1 MDNKRIYV
9 YSESEPLDRNVVAHG
24 LYRAA
29 SPILRSIHGYLDGIA
44 IYPIGLTLDSR
55 DLDRELAP
63 LCVSLPRLPT
73 LFCKTLRRY
82 PLLDFGISDRLP
94 AWLLAPFIRKS
105 SAGILF
111 CFIGADIGTVTRAAR
126 LATLAGRTCV
136 FYVVDDFFSPLR
148 QTGMGKDAIRKVT
161 EQAQEALRAAAKVF
175 TITDGLG
182 ELLRQS
188 CGVASITLSLA
199 FETTP
204 RPIAP
209 LKNQIIYLGSINFL
223 YADGL
228 RTLFKTVEQVRMA
241 TGVDLMVRLTQTAKI
256 AMQELGPLPEFVQA
270 APVETAEG
278 LASEIASSLFA
289 FLPYTFDPQHRTMV
303 ATSFPSKSME
313 YLAYAR
319 SIVVCGPDYGVATQY
334 FRRAG
339 LPCVVSSP
347 AELEDMIL
355 THLSTQPDFSAMY
368 REYLASTHS
377 LVAARKT
384 LCAGLDLDL

>member
-1 MDNKRIYV
+1 MDNKRIFV
-9 YSESEPLDRNVVAHG
+9 YSESEPVDRNVVAHG

-29 SPILRSIHGYLDGIA
+29 SPILRSIRDHLDGIA

-55 DLDRELAP
+55 DLDPELAS

-82 PLLDFGISDRLP
+82 PFLDFGISERLP
-94 AWLLAPFIRKS
+94 AQLLAPFIEKS

-111 CFIGADIGTVTRAAR
+111 CFIGADIGTVIRATR
-126 LATLAGRTCV
+126 LAMLSGRKCV
-136 FYVVDDFFSPLR
+136 FYVVDDFFSPL
-148 QTGMGKDAIRKVT
+148 QLSGMSRAAIRKVT
-161 EQAQEALRAAAKVF
+161 EQAQEALRNAIKVF

-182 ELLRQS
+182 ELLWQTS
-188 CGVASITLSLA
+188 GVASVTLGLA
-199 FETTP
+199 FDLTP
-204 RPIAP
+204 RPIVP
-209 LKNQIIYLGSINFL
+209 VKNQIIYLGSINFL

-228 RTLFKTVEQVRMA
+228 FTLFKAVEQIRVA
-241 TGVDLMVRLTQTAKI
+241 TGVDLTVRLTQNATMAI
-256 AMQELGPLPEFVQA
+256 RELGPLPEFVQA

-278 LASEIASSLFA
+278 LALEITSSLFA
-289 FLPYTFDPQHRTMV
+289 FLPYTFDSRYSTMV

-319 SIVVCGPDYGVATQY
+319 SIVVYGPGYGVATQY
-334 FRRAG
+334 FQKAG
-339 LPCVVSSP
+339 LPSIVESP
-347 AELEDMIL
+347 TELEEIIL
-355 THLSTQPDFSAMY
+355 THLTTQPDFSAMY

-384 LCAGLDLDL
+384 LCTGLGLNL